1 MLFIKLVYDENSV
14 GYNHILSSGLPEL
27 AGYISLKKLK
37 LLFPF
42 CLLQPE
48 KHLECKLRSSRKE
61 TVGCWAQM
69 ALVIK
74 QSSCQYCLRKKL
86 LMISTPV

>member
-1 MLFIKLVYDENSV
+1 MLLIKLAYDESSV
-14 GYNHILSSGLPEL
+14 GYNHIIPYLLGSLSWLV
-27 AGYISLKKLK
+27 IFLKKLK

-48 KHLECKLRSSRKE
+48 KHLECKLRSSGKE
-61 TVGCWAQM
+61 AVGCWAQM

-74 QSSCQYCLRKKL
+74 QSSCQYCLR
-86 LMISTPV
+86 ISY